1 MGSSSNLICFFLFL
15 IVRLLLLLSG
25 DVELNPGPTIDDRPV
40 ASLLTQWLQPLVNW
54 KSFGLC
60 LPGLTQTQILKIDAE
75 IHAKIDDKK
84 IALYSEW
91 LKVHSKA
98 TWKDVI
104 TALIK
109 AEENTLAQ
117 VIKDHMESDVLSTS
131 LSPTPTPH
139 TPGKWYS
146 CWVYYEY
153 H

>member
-40 ASLLTQWLQPLVNW
+40 ASLLTQWLLPLVSW

-60 LPGLTQTQILKIDAE
+60 LPGLKETHISKIGAE
-75 IHAKIDDKK
+75 QHANINDKK

-91 LKVHSKA
+91 LKVYPKA

-104 TALIK
+104 TALIT

-117 VIKDHMESDVLSTS
+117 VIENHMKRLSDVLSTS
-131 LSPTPTPH
+131 SSPPPTPPH
-139 TPGKWYS
+139 TPNGK
-146 CWVYYEY
+146 
-153 H
+153 